1 MTYKNFIQQLQ
12 VQTSALSYEK
22 GLPMA
27 ILLCSVQV
35 VIRIGR
41 GYDVLSADLCSLSA
55 IIRILIRCNL
65 PSQILSM
72 KVAVVAGRLF
82 ILISSSMRRS
92 FVLPLLLLIGSHL
105 AATAQDYYQL
115 GVHAYEASDDSAAI
129 AVQYFTRAIELNQ
142 QPAKSYMMKA
152 AAEELQKNFT
162 AATDDLNQS
171 KALDS
176 AYPKLYYYYG
186 QLYLRQDLYFMSI
199 RYFDIA
205 IAKDPRQAKFYN
217 ARASARYFL
226 YEYDKLVE
234 DENKAIALDS
244 TDESYFSNRGYAL
257 IELNQLDKAIADLT
271 TSLRIRPSQK
281 GYANRGYAY
290 AQLSRQAEA
299 IADYNESLRLV
310 AKDGQTLYLRGI
322 SYLALGKRQE
332 ACQDL
337 DQSAALNYQPALEK
351 IKTSCKQ

>member
-1 MTYKNFIQQLQ
+1 
-12 VQTSALSYEK
+12 
-22 GLPMA
+22 
-27 ILLCSVQV
+27 
-35 VIRIGR
+35 
-41 GYDVLSADLCSLSA
+41 
-55 IIRILIRCNL
+55 
-65 PSQILSM
+65 
-72 KVAVVAGRLF
+72 
-82 ILISSSMRRS
+82 MRRS
-92 FVLPLLLLIGSHL
+92 NPFAFVLPLLLLTQFHL
-105 AATAQDYYQL
+105 AANAQDYYQL

-129 AVQYFTRAIELNQ
+129 AIQYFTRAIELNQ

-162 AATDDLNQS
+162 AATEDLNRS

-176 AYPKLYYYYG
+176 TYPKLYYYYG

-217 ARASARYFL
+217 ARASVRYFL

-271 TSLRIRPSQK
+271 TALRIRPSQK

-290 AQLSRQAEA
+290 AQLSRHAEA
-299 IADYNESLRLV
+299 VADYNESLRLV
-310 AKDGQTLYLRGI
+310 AKDGQTLYLRGV
-322 SYLALGKRQE
+322 SYLALAKQQE
-332 ACQDL
+332 ACQDFN
-337 DQSAALNYQPALEK
+337 QSAALNYQPALEK